1 MKIWEKHSIFN
12 CLLKC
17 MVSLLW
23 LLLPLEAMGFN
34 SDSTGS
40 AWLDDVD
47 STYYDLEDWGRSKP
61 PSDDPFESVNRIIF
75 QANDVFYETV
85 LNPLQEIYYSFTTA
99 QLRQSFNGFFYNLK
113 FPIRFLSNALQF
125 KYEQAFYESLKFG
138 LNTTVGI
145 LGFAQPS
152 ERFEFLRQLPE
163 EDFGQVLAFWGVPEG
178 PYLVVPL
185 LGPSSSRDLPAK
197 FFEPVINPLEAP
209 IGVWENVDWRW
220 LMYYST
226 LEFIVLSSERVS
238 IYQSLKATSIDPYL
252 ALRSSYRQMRQQAI
266 QE

>member
-1 MKIWEKHSIFN
+1 
-12 CLLKC
+12 
-17 MVSLLW
+17 MVSLFW
-23 LLLPLEAMGFN
+23 VLLSLEAMGFN

-40 AWLDDVD
+40 VGLDDVD
-47 STYYDLEDWGRSKP
+47 STYYELDDWGRSEP

-75 QANDVFYETV
+75 QANDVFYEIV
-85 LNPLQEIYYSFTTA
+85 LNPLQEIYSRFTTP
-99 QLRQSFNGFFYNLK
+99 QLRESFNYFFYNLK

-125 KYEQAFYESLKFG
+125 KYEQAFCEFLKFG
-138 LNTTVGI
+138 LNTSVGI
-145 LGFAQPS
+145 LGFKQPS
-152 ERFEFLRQLPE
+152 ESFECLRQLPE

-178 PYLVVPL
+178 PYLIVPL
-185 LGPSSSRDLPAK
+185 LGPSSSRDLMAK

-220 LMYYST
+220 LMYFST
-226 LEFIVLSSERVS
+226 LEFIVLSSEYVS
-238 IYQSLKATSIDPYL
+238 TYQSLKATSIDPYL